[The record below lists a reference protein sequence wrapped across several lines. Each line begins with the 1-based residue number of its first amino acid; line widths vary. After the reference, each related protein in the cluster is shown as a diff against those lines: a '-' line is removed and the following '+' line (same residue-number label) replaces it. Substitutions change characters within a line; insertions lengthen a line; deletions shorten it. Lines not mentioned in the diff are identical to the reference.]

1 MRGEVYCWDGWC
13 CLEIPNGWTINEEDG
28 VISLTADD
36 GVGALQLSFA
46 RRNKNEAVSDTEA
59 IVLAK
64 SFADS
69 CKWPE
74 PLPQLMTIG
83 GSTAAHFEYMEETG
97 AERSYWCVWQA
108 VEKRRAVLITYTS
121 AWTDR
126 EREKSER
133 EQIVAS
139 FRWT

>member
-1 MRGEVYCWDGWC
+1 MSAAAGSWLRAGLAAALC
-13 CLEIPNGWTINEEDG
+13 
-28 VISLTADD
+28 
-36 GVGALQLSFA
+36 GA
-46 RRNKNEAVSDTEA
+46 
-59 IVLAK
+59 VLAVH
-64 SFADS
+64 
-69 CKWPE
+69 
-74 PLPQLMTIG
+74 
-83 GSTAAHFEYMEETG
+83 AAEG
-97 AERSYWCVWQA
+97 ATPDLNGVWQA